1 MLTGQ
6 LFDGQAL
13 LRADDSIIV
22 AVFDTSRLHIH
33 DPFARKL
40 RPDGDGYFE
49 IMLFGQFFQKGEA
62 GFHIVGPDRVRIGL
76 LLLGSFSE
84 PKQIELK
91 TEHRDLDDVIA
102 RMGKQ
107 VPFDQL
113 LMQRLKK
120 RKLQLK
126 DTISRLQ
133 AQLVPDIIA

>member
-1 MLTGQ
+1 MS
-6 LFDGQAL
+6 DRDAL
-13 LRADDSIIV
+13 EA
-22 AVFDTSRLHIH
+22 
-33 DPFARKL
+33 KL
-40 RPDGDGYFE
+40 
-49 IMLFGQFFQKGEA
+49 
-62 GFHIVGPDRVRIGL
+62 
-76 LLLGSFSE
+76 
-84 PKQIELK
+84 IELK

-126 DTISRLQ
+126 DTINRLQ

>member
-1 MLTGQ
+1 MT
-6 LFDGQAL
+6 DRDAL
-13 LRADDSIIV
+13 EA
-22 AVFDTSRLHIH
+22 
-33 DPFARKL
+33 KL
-40 RPDGDGYFE
+40 
-49 IMLFGQFFQKGEA
+49 
-62 GFHIVGPDRVRIGL
+62 
-76 LLLGSFSE
+76 
-84 PKQIELK
+84 IELK

-126 DTISRLQ
+126 DTINRLQ

>member
-1 MLTGQ
+1 MT
-6 LFDGQAL
+6 DRDAL
-13 LRADDSIIV
+13 EA
-22 AVFDTSRLHIH
+22 
-33 DPFARKL
+33 KL
-40 RPDGDGYFE
+40 
-49 IMLFGQFFQKGEA
+49 
-62 GFHIVGPDRVRIGL
+62 
-76 LLLGSFSE
+76 
-84 PKQIELK
+84 IELK

-126 DTISRLQ
+126 DAISRLQ

>member
-1 MLTGQ
+1 MT
-6 LFDGQAL
+6 DRDAL
-13 LRADDSIIV
+13 E
-22 AVFDTSRLHIH
+22 F
-33 DPFARKL
+33 KL
-40 RPDGDGYFE
+40 
-49 IMLFGQFFQKGEA
+49 
-62 GFHIVGPDRVRIGL
+62 
-76 LLLGSFSE
+76 
-84 PKQIELK
+84 IELK

-126 DTISRLQ
+126 DAISRLQ

>member
-1 MLTGQ
+1 MT
-6 LFDGQAL
+6 DRDAL
-13 LRADDSIIV
+13 DA
-22 AVFDTSRLHIH
+22 
-33 DPFARKL
+33 KL
-40 RPDGDGYFE
+40 
-49 IMLFGQFFQKGEA
+49 
-62 GFHIVGPDRVRIGL
+62 
-76 LLLGSFSE
+76 
-84 PKQIELK
+84 IELK

-126 DTISRLQ
+126 DAISRLQ

>member
-1 MLTGQ
+1 MT
-6 LFDGQAL
+6 DRDAL
-13 LRADDSIIV
+13 EA
-22 AVFDTSRLHIH
+22 
-33 DPFARKL
+33 KL
-40 RPDGDGYFE
+40 
-49 IMLFGQFFQKGEA
+49 
-62 GFHIVGPDRVRIGL
+62 
-76 LLLGSFSE
+76 
-84 PKQIELK
+84 IELK